1 MKNKK
6 KGMKEL
12 EEKKDMNTGRNDDC
26 MEESNTEA
34 GNAMEE
40 KNEEG
45 GKADNSQA
53 DNSQADNS
61 KADNSLG
68 DGSQADNSKADNSL
82 ADNSQDVE
90 FEPDETDDGEDGE
103 TEEAGGKKFFKKK
116 PKADKK
122 QEAMKQKVEE
132 LEDRVKRQMAEFE
145 NFRKRTDKEKTA
157 MFEIGAKS
165 VIEKILPVVDN
176 CERGLA
182 SISEEEKG
190 NGFADGMQM
199 IYKQLMTELE
209 NLGVKPI
216 EAIGQEFNPDYH
228 NAVMQVESEEYESGI
243 VAQELQKG
251 YMYRES
257 VVRHSMVA
265 VVS

>member
-1 MKNKK
+1 MA
-6 KGMKEL
+6 E
-12 EEKKDMNTGRNDDC
+12 
-26 MEESNTEA
+26 EA
-34 GNAMEE
+34 GRDINGKESGKEENNKEAGEAMEE
-40 KNEEG
+40 KDMQENGMEEERMEDNENQEEARDG
-45 GKADNSQA
+45 GIDN
-53 DNSQADNS
+53 
-61 KADNSLG
+61 G
-68 DGSQADNSKADNSL
+68 
-82 ADNSQDVE
+82 QDAE
-90 FEPDETDDGEDGE
+90 AEMEEMAEDDEEEAEDAGE
-103 TEEAGGKKFFKKK
+103 TAGGKKFFKKK

-122 QEAMKQKVEE
+122 QDAMKQKVEE

-157 MFEIGAKS
+157 MFEVGAKS

-176 CERGLA
+176 FERGLA

-216 EAIGQEFNPDYH
+216 EAVGQEFNPDYH

-265 VVS
+265 VVQ